1 MVPRSVTIA
10 LDVVAVVLFV
20 LAGFVAQEGFV
31 LDLLGVHVSF
41 RTPQRTLLWLLVVVA
56 VRLLVDRRTGPF
68 GVRRDRLIRDDAR
81 DAVAPGDAR
90 AAARRLVLASIG
102 LAGLVALL
110 LHQQLRQPYAVPD
123 YGDPLFSIW
132 RVSWV
137 LHALITSPGQLF
149 NANIFHPEPL
159 ALTFS
164 DPMLLNAVMA
174 APLAAA
180 GVHPVVTYTAL
191 LFLAFWL
198 SGVATYLL
206 VAHLTGSPRAAFV
219 AGLIYA
225 TAAFRFDHYSHLELQ
240 MTHWMPLGLLALH
253 RYVATGRWPYVALVG
268 LAGALQLYSSMYY
281 AVFFLVYV
289 VGVGAVLAV
298 SRGFSVRRVWK
309 PVTLTALGVAVLA
322 APLARPFLAAQAS
335 KGERPE
341 GEVRYYSA
349 RPADYARSNANSA
362 VWRDRLLPPEPER
375 ALFPGVAPVALAA
388 AGFVP
393 PFGLAQAAYAA
404 GLLVS
409 VDGTLGFNGAS
420 YPLLFRAFET
430 VRGLRVPARFI
441 ALVALSLAVL
451 AGFGARRLIERR
463 GTERVR
469 VLTFGALVAVV
480 MIDAWPSLTLR
491 EVWREP
497 PGIYDALRNTP
508 GAVVAEFPVM
518 PDEVFNLPYMYFAR
532 WHWTPAV
539 NGYSG
544 FIPESYQQ
552 LEPDLLAF
560 PTNAS
565 ADALRRRG
573 VTHVTISCG
582 LRYARCREV
591 QRRMASSPE
600 LTLVAEAEWEGWP
613 SRLYALRDR

>member
-1 MVPRSVTIA
+1 MPRPVTIA
-10 LDVVAVVLFV
+10 LDTLAVVLFV
-20 LAGFVAQEGFV
+20 LAGFAAQEGFV
-31 LDLLGVHVSF
+31 LDLLGAGVSF
-41 RTPQRTLLWLLVVVA
+41 RTPQRSLIWLVVIVA
-56 VRLLVDRRTGPF
+56 LRLALDRRTGPF
-68 GVRRDRLIRDDAR
+68 GISRERLLRDDAR
-81 DAVAPGDAR
+81 EAPPQADTR
-90 AAARRLVLASIG
+90 AAVRRAVLASLG
-102 LAGLVALL
+102 FGALIAVL

-137 LHALITSPGQLF
+137 LHALVTSPGELF
-149 NANIFHPEPL
+149 NAPIFHPEPL

-174 APLAAA
+174 SPFAAV
-180 GVHPVVTYTAL
+180 GVHPVVIYTVL

-198 SGVATYLL
+198 SGIATYLL

-240 MTHWMPLGLLALH
+240 MTHWMPLALLALH
-253 RYVATGRWPYVALVG
+253 RYLATGRWPYLAAVG
-268 LAGALQLYSSMYY
+268 LAGVSQLYSAMYY
-281 AVFFLVYV
+281 AVFFVVYV
-289 VGVGAVLAV
+289 AAVGAVLAV
-298 SRGFSVRRVWK
+298 MRGVSVRRAWL
-309 PVTLTALGVAVLA
+309 PVALTVLGAAVLA
-322 APLARPFLAAQAS
+322 APLARPFLAAQAA

-341 GEVRYYSA
+341 AEVRYYSA
-349 RPADYARSNANSA
+349 RPADYARANSNSA
-362 VWRDRLLPPEPER
+362 IWQGRLLPPEPER
-375 ALFPGVAPVALAA
+375 ALFPGAAPVALAA
-388 AGFVP
+388 AGLVP

-420 YPLLFRAFET
+420 YPLLFRAFEV

-469 VLTFGALVAVV
+469 MLVFGALVTAV

-497 PGIYDALRNTP
+497 PGIYDALRETP

-518 PDEVFNLPYMYFAR
+518 PDAVFNLPYMYFSR

-544 FIPESYQQ
+544 FIPESYHQ

-560 PTNAS
+560 PTGAS
-565 ADALRRRG
+565 VDALSRRG

-582 LRYARCREV
+582 LRYARCREL
-591 QRRMASSPE
+591 QREMAASPE

-613 SRLYALRDR
+613 SRLYALRDP